1 MGSNKVELFIKLL
14 KEHDWY
20 YSQSDDQRIWEAGN
34 KQYLTITKLRDEIDL
49 SHNGLGTIL
58 YKEASP
64 FTLSS

>member
-49 SHNGLGTIL
+49 SHNGLGMLL